1 MLHNHFKSSNLIG
14 EWFELSEAD
23 TEAFKTI
30 CEEKIKVIE
39 SLKDNP
45 FYFR

>member
-1 MLHNHFKSSNLIG
+1 MLHNHFENKHLSG

-23 TEAFKTI
+23 TEAFRDI
-30 CEEKIKVIE
+30 CEEKIRIID

-45 FYFR
+45 FF